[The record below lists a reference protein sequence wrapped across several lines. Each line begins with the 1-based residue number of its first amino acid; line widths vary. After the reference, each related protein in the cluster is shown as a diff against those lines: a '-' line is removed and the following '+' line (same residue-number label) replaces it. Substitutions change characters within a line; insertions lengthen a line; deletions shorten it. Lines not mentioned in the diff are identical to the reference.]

1 MPGPPPDLLADFE
14 ARGLVHDTT
23 DRDALAARLADGP
36 ITVYVGFD
44 PTAPSLHVGH
54 LIGQFALRRFQLAG
68 HRVLPLAG
76 GATGMVGDP
85 SGRSEERNLLDAET
99 LAANTASIGR
109 QLSAF
114 LDFDGANPA
123 TLTNNADWTR
133 SVSALDF
140 LRDVG
145 KHVTVNQMLA
155 KDSVR
160 TRLQG
165 DQGLS
170 YTEFS
175 YMLLQAFDFR
185 WLAEHEGCEL
195 QMGGSD
201 QWGNIVTGIEL
212 TRKALG
218 LSVHGLTW
226 PLLLKADGTKF
237 GKSADGSVWLDPE
250 LTSPFRFHQ
259 FWIQTRD
266 DEVRARLCQFSFRPV
281 TEIDELVAAHL
292 ASPEQRVAQRALADE
307 VTTLVHGTEAVAAA
321 NEAAQLL
328 FSGGDVRSV
337 SPAGLDAIARE
348 VGTVELVG
356 VDLVGAVVT
365 AGLASSNGDA
375 RRAIGGNEIA
385 VNGHKV
391 ADPGFLLTRADLLPG
406 ERVLLQRGRKR
417 HAIGEIPLRFLADLV

>member
-292 ASPEQRVAQRALADE
+292 ASPEQRIAQRALADE
-307 VTTLVHGTEAVAAA
+307 VTTLVHSVGAVAAA
-321 NEAAQLL
+321 NEAAHLL

-337 SPAGLDAIARE
+337 SPAGLDPPGHRWQRDRRQRPQGRRPWIPAH
-348 VGTVELVG
+348 
-356 VDLVGAVVT
+356 
-365 AGLASSNGDA
+365 AGRSPP
-375 RRAIGGNEIA
+375 RRAGPA
-385 VNGHKV
+385 P
-391 ADPGFLLTRADLLPG
+391 ARTQAS
-406 ERVLLQRGRKR
+406 R
-417 HAIGEIPLRFLADLV
+417 HR